1 MKRKKLKHP
10 KLVAGIISTV
20 SVIFLSAAVLL
31 TINDGILT
39 TMASLISGVSDDVS
53 QSPVTSNPES
63 DVSDIPDVSDL
74 PDESE
79 VTEPEQPVEQD
90 IVFAR
95 PDQMKGVWLKAGT
108 DYFINGSESGEE
120 VKAQIDAAIAKI
132 AEWSFNSIII
142 PVHLNGRPLYIS
154 DSMENR
160 VSIKNT
166 DGTEFDAPAYLLKCA
181 RERGMF
187 TYGVIDLR
195 VNAKDGNDPS
205 TADGAAMLRK
215 MAAEAAARYSFDG
228 WMLEN
233 PGYAAGNGGSF
244 SEYMK
249 TMPGIGFDRFLRES
263 ITVAATDIIQ
273 TIKNVNINLYVGLL
287 AEGVWAHATSEPK
300 GSKTSAVYESL
311 TDGYADTRE
320 WVVQGLFDFVMV
332 KNLYSTT
339 NTAAPFGQ
347 VLEWW
352 SGLCKENNTPLYI
365 SHDSSKV
372 CGTEAGWGSPD
383 QLSQQ
388 IIACKNIPEWQ
399 GSVFTSFTALKQDSL
414 GSTGALIKAFGGELN
429 EQYIS
434 RRLVFNTPAKT
445 TFTTYESKI
454 NIRGS
459 ADPNFP
465 LTMNGKKVSLSE
477 HGFFSLDFN
486 LSLGLNTY
494 TFSHKGLTVTYRITH
509 KVVVLKSI
517 QPASNM
523 SLDGGTTI
531 GISAEAYKG
540 SNVYAKLGNV
550 TIKMKPVSRQTD
562 ESEGKKESDYVNY
575 DGEYTMPAG
584 IINKKQTLGQI
595 MVYGSYKGMNES
607 KTGGSI
613 TVKPLPIPDPD
624 DDKPIITG
632 DDSPIDPGI
641 GDKVLKTGQI
651 ITVTKNYAETF
662 NENPINDWSRPN
674 NAFLPKGTTDVI
686 VKSATYY
693 DKFNE
698 KYIYYWLLGCGRRV
712 YQSDVTTFI
721 KSGKITANKMSD
733 ASVSVNT
740 KATNIT
746 LDSTWHVPYN
756 LKLLPQKYGNEDK
769 QNYNISSFTATYV
782 DIIFSYTTDIK
793 GTPNV
798 SSSPLF
804 TSAEWIKGSDNT
816 YTLRLHLRNKG
827 AFYGYSVGWDKSRI
841 TFSFKNPTAIASGNK
856 PLTGKRIVIDPGHG
870 VDDNGVKSG
879 TGGGNTSERAEVLK
893 YGLQL
898 CDKLISLGATVIMTR
913 TTERAP
919 KGTLNLSV
927 RTDFA
932 RNNYTDLFISIHMDS
947 YSNSSA
953 RGYTI
958 FYLNEFAYPFA
969 KALNERVNP
978 VYKSLAGINGRGFKW
993 GPYAVTN
1000 LHDCPSIL
1008 IECGYM
1014 SNKDDLELIISSNYR
1029 NKLTQA
1035 MADGIV
1041 NYFNSI
1047 STIAGKTAVTES
1059 PTSTTTTTATVSTTT
1074 IVPAGFL
1081 ALSRYRKKRRS
1092 R

>member
-10 KLVAGIISTV
+10 KLVVGIISTV

-632 DDSPIDPGI
+632 DNSPIDPGI

-662 NENPINDWSRPN
+662 NGNTTDDWSRPN
-674 NAFLPKGTTDVI
+674 NAYLPKGTTDVV
-686 VKSATYY
+686 VKKVVGSNSYY
-693 DKFNE
+693 
-698 KYIYYWLLGCGRRV
+698 LLGCGRRI
-712 YQSDVTTFI
+712 YQSNVTTFI

-756 LKLLPQKYGNEDK
+756 LKLLPQKYRNETTQSYD
-769 QNYNISSFTATYV
+769 ITSLTATYV

-870 VDDNGVKSG
+870 GASIGAVSG
-879 TGGGNTSERAEVLK
+879 TVHEKTLTLK
-893 YGLQL
+893 YALL
-898 CDKLISLGATVIMTR
+898 LRDKLVSKGATVVMTR
-913 TTERAP
+913 T
-919 KGTLNLSV
+919 GDTLPDNALSPPSMYA
-927 RTDFA
+927 RTNFA
-932 RNNYTDLFISIHMDS
+932 RNNYTDLFISIHMNS
-947 YSNSSA
+947 ATSSSA

-958 FYLNEFAYPFA
+958 HYFNEYSFILADQIDEYAKVAYNKSGGASNRSQTVHWDPF
-969 KALNERVNP
+969 N
-978 VYKSLAGINGRGFKW
+978 
-993 GPYAVTN
+993 VTR
-1000 LHDCPSIL
+1000 LHDSPAVL
-1008 IECGYM
+1008 LECGFM
-1014 SNKDDLELIISSNYR
+1014 SNNKDMEMLISSTYQDN
-1029 NKLTQA
+1029 LTTELA
-1035 MADGIV
+1035 NAFV
-1041 NYFNSI
+1041 AYFNSI